1 MLCPKN
7 SDLMSLMILVGFS
20 CDLTHWLICI
30 GWRSWS
36 RTSSWTDSIFL
47 PHDAMH
53 KHGLCRRTVSVCPSA
68 YLSVR
73 PSRSCIL
80 LKRVNIFS
88 KFFTVGYPQ
97 YSIYF
102 LYTKCYGSI
111 PTAIWNLGKIAIFD
125 QYLTFESMTGVVS
138 NTVNNLDCVVK
149 LQHQASAYVNRGR
162 RSRLNASVN
171 LVYDS
176 KPRRRFLPCDAM
188 HKRGLCCVMRCPS
201 VCPSVRLLRS
211 WILSKKV
218 ILSSKFSPSVAT
230 QF

>member
-53 KHGLCRRTVSVCPSA
+53 KRGLCRRTVSVCPSA

-102 LYTKCYGSI
+102 FVYQMLWQYSYSDLKFGQNRDFR
-111 PTAIWNLGKIAIFD
+111 PIFD
-125 QYLTFESMTGVVS
+125 FRI
-138 NTVNNLDCVVK
+138 DDWC
-149 LQHQASAYVNRGR
+149 
-162 RSRLNASVN
+162 SVE
-171 LVYDS
+171 Y
-176 KPRRRFLPCDAM
+176 RQQF
-188 HKRGLCCVMRCPS
+188 GLCGKVTAPS
-201 VCPSVRLLRS
+201 VGLR
-211 WILSKKV
+211 
-218 ILSSKFSPSVAT
+218 
-230 QF
+230 